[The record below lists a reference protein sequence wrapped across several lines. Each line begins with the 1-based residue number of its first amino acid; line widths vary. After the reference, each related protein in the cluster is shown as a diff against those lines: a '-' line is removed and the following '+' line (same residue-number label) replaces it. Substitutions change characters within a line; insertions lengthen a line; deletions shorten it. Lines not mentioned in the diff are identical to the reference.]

1 MYKECIGRI
10 ICFFSDTRPYNC
22 SVCDTRFRRK
32 DNLER
37 HMKNTHPE
45 TRMPSLKLLEK
56 TYSEHL
62 TNTSNPQQQQISTLN
77 DTVSSNPHHPTDT
90 LEKISNNIYKQ
101 ITQQEIQMPTAGMAA
116 VPYSRNDTQ
125 NTTNVQSSQFQASCI
140 KSLGRPVSSETVE
153 KDVKLRG
160 NPETSDFSNSTDLT
174 VSRELTQKPQSEIT
188 GTKCLKTVMDPDRNI
203 NIASFKEILDPV
215 RDASFTNFKET
226 LDPIQDTSATKLLEP
241 IHTTNIIK
249 SENISSFKDM
259 LNPVYNMS
267 IATFK
272 EIPNQARD
280 TTVTSF
286 KEMLD
291 PVRVT
296 NIFPSGS
303 LFQHIP
309 EVKQKSQAVP
319 VINRPITPSQQI
331 ISYGRTG
338 KTNLGHEKIAMEG
351 TNCVPTI
358 TKTSNVLQCNVLN
371 ATNSEHQ
378 NILMSACGSRN
389 FVCKK
394 SKKGLEDDNKDSYS
408 ELSNRTFQ
416 NDLHWRKRTVE
427 LLQHQQEMTQ
437 ESGFI

>member
-1 MYKECIGRI
+1 
-10 ICFFSDTRPYNC
+10 
-22 SVCDTRFRRK
+22 
-32 DNLER
+32 
-37 HMKNTHPE
+37 MKNTHPE
-45 TRMPSLKLLEK
+45 TRMPLNLLGK
-56 TYSEHL
+56 TYSEQL
-62 TNTSNPQQQQISTLN
+62 TNTSNPQQQQITTLN
-77 DTVSSNPHHPTDT
+77 HTVNSNPHHPTDT

-101 ITQQEIQMPTAGMAA
+101 ITQQEIQMPTADMAA
-116 VPYSRNDTQ
+116 VPYSRTDTQ
-125 NTTNVQSSQFQASCI
+125 NTTNTQSSQFQTSCI

-153 KDVKLRG
+153 KEVRG
-160 NPETSDFSNSTDLT
+160 NSETSDFSNTTDLT
-174 VSRELTQKPQSEIT
+174 VSRELTQKPQSQIT
-188 GTKCLKTVMDPDRNI
+188 ATKCLKTVMDPDHNI
-203 NIASFKEILDPV
+203 NIASFKEMLDPV
-215 RDASFTNFKET
+215 HDAGFTNFKET
-226 LDPIQDTSATKLLEP
+226 LDPVQDTNATKVLEP
-241 IHTTNIIK
+241 IHAKNIIK

-259 LNPVYNMS
+259 LNPVYNLN

-280 TTVTSF
+280 TGVTSF

-331 ISYGRTG
+331 IAYGRIG

-394 SKKGLEDDNKDSYS
+394 SKKAVEDDNKDSYS

>member
-1 MYKECIGRI
+1 
-10 ICFFSDTRPYNC
+10 
-22 SVCDTRFRRK
+22 
-32 DNLER
+32 
-37 HMKNTHPE
+37 MKNTHPE
-45 TRMPSLKLLEK
+45 TRMPSLNLLGK
-56 TYSEHL
+56 SYNGQL
-62 TNTSNPQQQQISTLN
+62 ANTSNPQQQQITTLSN
-77 DTVSSNPHHPTDT
+77 TVNSNPQHPTDT
-90 LEKISNNIYKQ
+90 VEKISNNIYKQ
-101 ITQQEIQMPTAGMAA
+101 MPTAGMVA
-116 VPYSRNDTQ
+116 VPYSRTDTQ
-125 NTTNVQSSQFQASCI
+125 NTTNTQNCQFQASCI

-160 NPETSDFSNSTDLT
+160 NSETSDFSKTTDLN
-174 VSRELTQKPQSEIT
+174 VSKEVTQKPQSEIT
-188 GTKCLKTVMDPDRNI
+188 GTKCLKKVMDPNRNI
-203 NIASFKEILDPV
+203 NITSFKEMLDPV
-215 RDASFTNFKET
+215 HDASFTNFKAT
-226 LDPIQDTSATKLLEP
+226 LDPVQDTSATKLLEQ
-241 IHTTNIIK
+241 IHATNIK
-249 SENISSFKDM
+249 SENISSSKDM
-259 LNPVYNMS
+259 LNPVYNMN

-280 TTVTSF
+280 TALTSF

-291 PVRVT
+291 PVHVT

-338 KTNLGHEKIAMEG
+338 KAHLGHEKIAMEG

-371 ATNSEHQ
+371 ATNSEQQ
-378 NILMSACGSRN
+378 NILMSDCGSRN

-394 SKKGLEDDNKDSYS
+394 SKKVLEDDSKDSYS